1 MLVPVRSFIG
11 CFWRRPGERRPS
23 SAGLLVFGIGNPGFR
38 FANTRHNVGFRVI
51 DRLAGALGGK
61 KRGRTDGA
69 AVSFAP
75 CAGKTVALVKPMTYV
90 NRCGG
95 AFRTLSETYALPLD
109 SCLVVVDDYNLPLGT
124 LRIRKAGSD
133 GGHNGLAS
141 IIAAVGE
148 GFPRLRVGIGP
159 LPEGGDAVA
168 FVLGK
173 FTKEE
178 RRVVDGVIE
187 TAAEAVRVFCADGID
202 KTMSLYNGAA
212 RSGEAR

>member
-1 MLVPVRSFIG
+1 VSSF
-11 CFWRRPGERRPS
+11 FSRFLRRPGERLPS
-23 SAGLLVFGIGNPGFR
+23 SAGLLVFGIGNPGLR

-51 DRLAGALGGK
+51 DRLAWALGGK

-69 AVSFAP
+69 AVASAP
-75 CAGKTVALVKPMTYV
+75 CSGKTVALVKPMTYV

-95 AFRTLSETYALPLD
+95 AFRACAETYALPLG
-109 SCLVVVDDYNLPLGT
+109 SCLVIVDDYNLPLGT
-124 LRIRKAGSD
+124 VRIRKAGSD

-148 GFPRLRVGIGP
+148 GFPRLRIGIGP
-159 LPEGGDAVA
+159 LPAGRDTVA

-178 RRVVDGVIE
+178 RRIVDGVIE
-187 TAAEAVRVFCADGID
+187 TAAAAVRVFCADGID
-202 KTMSLYNGAA
+202 KAMSLYNGAV
-212 RSGEAR
+212 RGVEGSKNE